1 MKPIKLSQIQKAEE
15 KIKNFSEKEFQ
26 TYLQKIESAQPD
38 FFEYLDYLLEVFD
51 DREDFQEKFVFY
63 FAVLNLSYKNSYEF
77 IPAFKK
83 EWIMKVEEANMTTM
97 ERLSELEGDEQDKQ
111 AEGQIEN
118 HFQITILEY
127 FENDLFDEK
136 EEYDDE
142 MLELDTQIFWMMK
155 GLADLY
161 DFALGQIEE

>member
-1 MKPIKLSQIQKAEE
+1 MKPIKQSQIEKAEE

-51 DREDFQEKFVFY
+51 DREDFQEKFIFY
-63 FAVLNLSYKNSYEF
+63 LAVLNLSYKNAYEF
-77 IPAFKK
+77 IPAFDKQ
-83 EWIMKVEEANMTTM
+83 WIMEVEEKNMAVM
-97 ERLSELEGDEQDKQ
+97 ESLSELEGEEQDEMAEKQ
-111 AEGQIEN
+111 IAD
-118 HFQITILEY
+118 HFQITMLEY
-127 FENDLFDEK
+127 LENDLFDEK

-155 GLADLY
+155 GLIDLY
-161 DFALGQIEE
+161 DLALTRI